1 MVNQTSKYL
10 IYIMLTHRRFLVF
23 SLTTLIFVNS
33 VALKNQLTSNW
44 TGSDIVKDNFPI
56 TQAQYVM
63 GDYNSREQSI

>member
-1 MVNQTSKYL
+1 
-10 IYIMLTHRRFLVF
+10 MLTHRRFLVF

-44 TGSDIVKDNFPI
+44 TGSDIVKDNFLI

>member
-1 MVNQTSKYL
+1 M
-10 IYIMLTHRRFLVF
+10 F

-56 TQAQYVM
+56 TQAQHVM
-63 GDYNSREQSI
+63 GDYNSREQSMT